1 MHLPVNRGVQ
11 ALSKTLL
18 EGKLSAR
25 ELASIYVQRI
35 NDLNPKLCAVTD
47 INIDSVL
54 LQADAIDLAR
64 KANVPLGP
72 LAGIPVLV
80 KDLYYVNGYTTTAG
94 SRLDIS
100 GLLPSIEGLFIKML
114 RQAGCVI
121 LGKTRTTEFAMG
133 GVNLTHPMPWNP
145 VDMVTK
151 RMTGGSSH
159 GSAVAMASDLCG
171 FAIGSDTGGSVRQPA
186 AFTGV
191 AGIKVSRGLWSTKGV
206 FPLSSTL
213 DSLGFFAKSVS
224 DLRFIFRGL
233 QSDQFSASEHFDPFT
248 YRPVRLA
255 LPTNHFFDHCTK
267 QVSSAFMTCV
277 KALEQDGIEVIPIE
291 IPEASE
297 IDPVFGEL
305 VPAEALAF
313 IGLEKF
319 LAAQDTIDP
328 VVWQRASAA
337 FNSTAVNYL
346 KMQKRFHEVI
356 ESVGTRLE
364 SFDGWIS
371 PTVPTTA
378 PESES
383 VTTVEEAALF
393 NRVNT
398 ANVRPGNLFDHCGIS
413 IPIREPSSGL
423 PAGFQLMS
431 ESLSEQKLLNLACR
445 IEKIFE
451 AGQLS
456 YLSGSQDLKK

>member
-1 MHLPVNRGVQ
+1 MHSPSDQGVE
-11 ALSKTLL
+11 ALSKNLL
-18 EGKLSAR
+18 ERKCSAR
-25 ELASIYVQRI
+25 EVASYYVQRI

-47 INIDSVL
+47 INVDSVL
-54 LQADAIDLAR
+54 LQADAIDSAR

-100 GLLPSIEGLFIKML
+100 GLLPSIEGPFIKKL

-171 FAIGSDTGGSVRQPA
+171 FSIGSDTGGSVRQPA

-191 AGIKVSRGLWSTKGV
+191 AGIKVSRSLWSTKGV

-213 DSLGFFAKSVS
+213 DSLGFFAKSVN
-224 DLRFIFRGL
+224 DLRFIFWGL
-233 QSDQFSASEHFDPFT
+233 QSDQSSSIENFNPDT
-248 YRPVRLA
+248 QRPVRLA
-255 LPTNHFFDHCTK
+255 LPTNHFFDHCSK
-267 QVSSAFMTCV
+267 QVKSAFMTCV
-277 KALEQDGIEVIPIE
+277 KALEQDGIEVVPIE
-291 IPEASE
+291 IPEAVE

-305 VPAEALAF
+305 VPAEALAY

-319 LAAQDTIDP
+319 LAAQDIIDP
-328 VVWQRASAA
+328 VVWQRASVA

-356 ESVGTRLE
+356 ESVRSRLE

-371 PTVPTTA
+371 PTVPMTA
-378 PESES
+378 PESGS
-383 VTTVEEAALF
+383 VTTVDEAALF
-393 NRVNT
+393 NRINT

-413 IPIREPSSGL
+413 IPICESSSGL

-431 ESLSEQKLLNLACR
+431 GTLSECQVLNLACR

-451 AGQLS
+451 ASQLS
-456 YLSGSQDLKK
+456 YLSGSSNLKK